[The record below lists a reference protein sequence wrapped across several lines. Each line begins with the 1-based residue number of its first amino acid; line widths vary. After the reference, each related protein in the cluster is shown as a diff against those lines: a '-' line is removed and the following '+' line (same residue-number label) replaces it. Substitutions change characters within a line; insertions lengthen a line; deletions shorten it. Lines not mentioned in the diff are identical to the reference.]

1 MLNIAVQQED
11 FDTLALYRQLTQD
24 NIQDGAIV
32 TFVGRVREFNQGLDI
47 KEMVLEH
54 YPGMTEAVLH
64 ELAETAVERFSVNH
78 ISIVHR
84 VGELRL
90 ADQIVFVG
98 VSSPH
103 RQDAFAAC
111 QWIMDTLKSS
121 APFWKKEITAQ
132 GTRWVTAD

>member
-1 MLNIAVQQED
+1 MLNIAVQEED
-11 FDTLALYRQLTQD
+11 FEPWKLYQQLIKENT
-24 NIQDGAIV
+24 QDGAVV
-32 TFVGRVREFNQGLDI
+32 TFVGRVREFNQGHDI
-47 KEMVLEH
+47 KAMALEH

-64 ELAETAVERFSVNH
+64 ELAQTALERFPVNN

-84 VGELRL
+84 VGQLRL

-98 VSSPH
+98 ITSPH
-103 RQDAFAAC
+103 RQDAFVAC

>member
-32 TFVGRVREFNQGLDI
+32 TFVGRVREFNQGHDI
-47 KEMVLEH
+47 KAMALEH

-64 ELAETAVERFSVNH
+64 ELAETAVEQFAVNH

>member
-11 FDTLALYRQLTQD
+11 FDTLSLYQQLTQD
-24 NIQDGAIV
+24 NTQDGAIV
-32 TFVGRVREFNQGLDI
+32 TFVGRVREFNQGHDI
-47 KEMVLEH
+47 RAMALEH

-64 ELAETAVERFSVNH
+64 ELAENAVERFTVNH
-78 ISIVHR
+78 ITIVHR

-98 VSSPH
+98 VTSPH
-103 RQDAFAAC
+103 REDAFSAC

>member
-11 FDTLALYRQLTQD
+11 FDTLSLYQQLTQD
-24 NIQDGAIV
+24 NTQDGAIV
-32 TFVGRVREFNQGLDI
+32 TFVGRVREFNQGHDI
-47 KEMVLEH
+47 RAMALEH

-64 ELAETAVERFSVNH
+64 ELAENAVERFAVNH
-78 ISIVHR
+78 ITIVHR

-98 VSSPH
+98 VTSPH
-103 RQDAFAAC
+103 REDAFSAC

>member
-32 TFVGRVREFNQGLDI
+32 TFVGRVREFNQGHDI
-47 KEMVLEH
+47 KAMALEH
-54 YPGMTEAVLH
+54 YPGMTEAVLR
-64 ELAETAVERFSVNH
+64 ELAETAVERFAVNH

-103 RQDAFAAC
+103 RKDAFAAC

>member
-11 FDTLALYRQLTQD
+11 FDTLSLYQQLTQD
-24 NIQDGAIV
+24 NTQDGAIV
-32 TFVGRVREFNQGLDI
+32 TFVGRVREFNQGHDI
-47 KEMVLEH
+47 KAMALEH

-64 ELAETAVERFSVNH
+64 ELAKTAVERFAVNH
-78 ISIVHR
+78 ITIVHR

-98 VSSPH
+98 VTSPH
-103 RQDAFAAC
+103 REDAFGAC
-111 QWIMDTLKSS
+111 QWLMDTLKSS